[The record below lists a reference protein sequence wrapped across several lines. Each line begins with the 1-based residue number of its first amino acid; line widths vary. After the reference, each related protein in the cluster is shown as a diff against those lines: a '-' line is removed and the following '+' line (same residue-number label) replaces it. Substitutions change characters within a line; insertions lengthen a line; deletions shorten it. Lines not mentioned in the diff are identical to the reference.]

1 MNSIQNNP
9 FRVIGIP
16 ANASAKDI
24 QSRKSKVQ
32 AFTRIGKEVPSEFD
46 FPFFEKI
53 NRDETLLNKAYS
65 SIEHNNEKILYSLFW
80 FTKVNSF
87 DEMALKYLENDDVEK
102 AKEIWK
108 KISWDKEV
116 SASNWSAFN
125 NISTLLLWGYD
136 DVFTEE
142 PFHEIINTKVK
153 LIDSDF
159 FNDFVLAV
167 ADQTYSVS
175 RDRQIEIYLDTILK
189 EIKNKGYNTSK
200 AIRLFNNCNQQVKS
214 YVLKGFTEDKIV
226 QIEHEIEKVK
236 KDRESNP
243 KNAYQIGKNFHSK
256 CLPLLNELKD
266 SLGVAD
272 SNYKRLS
279 DSIAKELLQCSIDYY
294 NKNQESGVEGDYLPD
309 TMLLAQMA
317 DKIAHG
323 KMLKD
328 RIQDNISTL
337 EEMKDREINEAVDV
351 LQMVKNMYE
360 ENARKIDREI
370 EELTQNDFAFT
381 MGYKTINW
389 TAVEANKKN
398 SINWQ
403 QVSILLSE
411 VLSTPKLR
419 KIKESSKQN
428 LKDDFWKLLNW
439 VKDNSSNN
447 QISQLVQNY
456 KNIPP
461 KLCFD
466 IVSAE
471 ITNTDNK
478 PLTVEDIRYISIK
491 IKINSKGSQTV
502 KIYKKYINPEGKYD
516 HNSKYAPKGYTTENT
531 FNITPNTKVLDLGGW
546 GSKDKCTYEVG
557 QHKIELYVDHHLIF
571 TKTFSVDW
579 SPAKKAELTRNLDQL
594 KQELKEVEKFKWFRG
609 PETKQKE
616 VKEVQDKITKATKIL
631 MNK

>member
-1 MNSIQNNP
+1 MNSVQNNP

-32 AFTRIGKEVPSEFD
+32 AFTRVGKEVPSEYD

-142 PFHEIINTKVK
+142 PFPEIINTKVK

-175 RDRQIEIYLDTILK
+175 RDRQIEIYLDTVLK

-294 NKNQESGVEGDYLPD
+294 NKNHESGVAGDYLQNA
-309 TMLLAQMA
+309 MLLAQMA
-317 DKIAHG
+317 DKIAQG

-328 RIQDNISTL
+328 RIKDNISTL
-337 EEMKDREINEAVDV
+337 EEMKDREIKEAVDV
-351 LQMVKNMYE
+351 LQMVQNMYE

-370 EELTQNDFAFT
+370 ENLTRNDISFQ
-381 MGYKTINW
+381 MGWKTINQ
-389 TAVEANKKN
+389 TAVEENKKN

-403 QVSILLSE
+403 QVSLLLSE

-419 KIKESSKQN
+419 KIKESSKEN

-439 VKDNSSNN
+439 MKDNSSNN

-461 KLCFD
+461 KLSFE
-466 IVSAE
+466 IISAE

-478 PLTVEDIRYISIK
+478 PLTVEDIRYIGIRLK
-491 IKINSKGSQTV
+491 VNSKNSQKV
-502 KIYKKYINPEGKYD
+502 KIYKKYINPEGQYS
-516 HNSKYAPKGYTTENT
+516 HNSKSSPVGYTTSDT
-531 FNITPNTKVLDLGGW
+531 YTVTATTKEIDLGGW
-546 GSKDKCTYEVG
+546 GSENKCTYIVG

-594 KQELKEVEKFKWFRG
+594 KQELQEVERFKWFRG
-609 PETKQKE
+609 SETRKQE

>member
-32 AFTRIGKEVPSEFD
+32 AFTRVGREVPSEYD

-125 NISTLLLWGYD
+125 NISTLLLWCYD
-136 DVFTEE
+136 DDFTEE

-175 RDRQIEIYLDTILK
+175 RDRQIEIYLDTVLK

-200 AIRLFNNCNQQVKS
+200 AIRLFNNCNQQVKY

-236 KDRESNP
+236 KERESNP

-256 CLPLLNELKD
+256 YLPLLNELKD
-266 SLGVAD
+266 SLGVSD

-279 DSIAKELLQCSIDYY
+279 DSIAKELLQCSIDYF
-294 NKNQESGVEGDYLPD
+294 NKSDESGVEGNHLQNA
-309 TMLLAQMA
+309 MSLAQTA
-317 DKIAHG
+317 DKIALG

-337 EEMKDREINEAVDV
+337 EEMKDREIKEAVDV
-351 LQMVKNMYE
+351 LQMVQNMYE

-370 EELTQNDFAFT
+370 ENLTRNDISFQ
-381 MGYKTINW
+381 MGWKTINQ
-389 TAVEANKKN
+389 TAVEENKKN

-491 IKINSKGSQTV
+491 IKINSKGSQIV
-502 KIYKKYINPEGKYD
+502 KIYKKYINPEGQYK
-516 HNSKYAPKGYTTENT
+516 HNSKFSPVGYTTEDT
-531 FNITPNTKVLDLGGW
+531 FNITPNTKVFDLGGW

-594 KQELKEVEKFKWFRG
+594 KQELQEVERFKWFRG

>member
-32 AFTRIGKEVPSEFD
+32 AFTRVGREVPSEYD

-125 NISTLLLWGYD
+125 NISTLLLWCYD
-136 DVFTEE
+136 DDFTEE

-175 RDRQIEIYLDTILK
+175 RDRQIEIYLDTVLK

-200 AIRLFNNCNQQVKS
+200 AIRLFNNCNQQVKY

-236 KDRESNP
+236 KERESNP

-256 CLPLLNELKD
+256 YLPLLNELKD
-266 SLGVAD
+266 SLGVSD

-279 DSIAKELLQCSIDYY
+279 DSIAKELLQCSIDYF
-294 NKNQESGVEGDYLPD
+294 NKSDESGVEGNHLQNA
-309 TMLLAQMA
+309 MSLAQTA
-317 DKIAHG
+317 DKIALG

-337 EEMKDREINEAVDV
+337 EEMKDREIKEAVDV
-351 LQMVKNMYE
+351 LQMVQNMYE

-370 EELTQNDFAFT
+370 ENLTRNDISFQ
-381 MGYKTINW
+381 MGWKTINQ
-389 TAVEANKKN
+389 TAVEENKKN

-439 VKDNSSNN
+439 VKDNSSNS

-461 KLCFD
+461 KLSFE
-466 IVSAE
+466 IISAE

-478 PLTVEDIRYISIK
+478 PLTVEDIRYIGIRVK
-491 IKINSKGSQTV
+491 VNSKNSQKV
-502 KIYKKYINPEGKYD
+502 KIYKKYINPEGQYS
-516 HNSKYAPKGYTTENT
+516 HNSKSSPVGYTTSDT
-531 FNITPNTKVLDLGGW
+531 YTVTATTKEIDLGGW
-546 GSKDKCTYEVG
+546 GSENKCTYIVG

-594 KQELKEVEKFKWFRG
+594 KQELQEVERFKWFRG
-609 PETKQKE
+609 SETRKQE